1 MPSAAQIAMSTYL
14 KYPAN
19 DTAAEQNL
27 VIVYQKPS
35 ESKLHLHLFQSSN
48 GTTWPAEHFEVGSNK
63 TDVGGQFALASYYDG
78 QLVLCYVDAGGS
90 NLYFRVGG
98 IAGKNDR
105 WHSLFAKG
113 MSRGTSG
120 IERVAGLP
128 FAPTTGNSSVTSN
141 YLVVFDNKHSSDTFV
156 SVIGWT
162 NGFEPVLFSQDLA
175 WNGPAPYDL
184 ESISAVPG
192 SSPQQF
198 LIADSSD
205 RSIPNAPAFLCD
217 VDFTTNEVRV
227 VQAITLP
234 IPGTESADQ
243 TEGMCLANV
252 GGQLVLAWCT
262 RGSSTIQST
271 MYWQPVK
278 YQAGFLYEN
287 DGTTRLATAAATGSS
302 TLPLVDF
309 GRQVSDFKIAPDGTV
324 FATSADDPGDD
335 GPFYSQVF
343 VLGQFL
349 GDARS
354 GVSLSVQSKATAKS
368 PVYRVKTEAIALT
381 PDLEVFLASD
391 DEHMGSGILTS
402 EH

>member
-1 MPSAAQIAMSTYL
+1 MSTYV
-14 KYPAN
+14 KYPAS

-27 VIVYQKPS
+27 VILYQKPS
-35 ESKLHLHLFQSSN
+35 ESKLHLHLIQSSD
-48 GTTWPAEHFEVGSNK
+48 GTSLAGGAFEVGSNK
-63 TDVGGQFALASYYDG
+63 TDVGGQFAVASYYDS
-78 QLVLCYVDAGGS
+78 QLVLCYVDSGGS
-90 NLYFRVGG
+90 DLYFRVGG

-128 FAPTTGNSSVTSN
+128 FTPTTGNSSVISN

-162 NGFEPVLFSQDLA
+162 DGFKPVLFSQDLA

-205 RSIPNAPAFLCD
+205 HSMPNAPAFLCD
-217 VDFTTNEVRV
+217 INFTTNEVRV
-227 VQAITLP
+227 VQTITLP

-287 DGTTRLATAAATGSS
+287 DGTTPLGTAAAAGSA

-324 FATSADDPGDD
+324 VATSADDPGDD

-343 VLGQFL
+343 VFGKFL

-368 PVYRVKTEAIALT
+368 PIYRVKTEAIALT
-381 PDLEVFLASD
+381 PDLEFFLASD